1 MGLAQGG
8 GGARGRPGR
17 VHVIHGRL
25 SRRMLG
31 AYAPFER
38 TVVVA
43 WVCTLGAE
51 GGEDR
56 APQLDLFTI
65 QFACLCVAS
74 DRSGVCLSCVLR
86 RDVRVAS
93 NVFERSN
100 QLT

>member
-1 MGLAQGG
+1 
-8 GGARGRPGR
+8 
-17 VHVIHGRL
+17 
-25 SRRMLG
+25 MLG

-74 DRSGVCLSCVLR
+74 ERSGVSLLCLEARCAGCLQR
-86 RDVRVAS
+86 FR
-93 NVFERSN
+93 
-100 QLT
+100 TK